1 VLYILSERN
10 TDKGEQEMKVIKKP
24 AIIKA
29 HGKPPKTI
37 EEFIGAANSGTGD
50 VSIARMKS
58 PRGWSEP
65 GQITEFDEYTVVLKG
80 SVKVSTKEKTVL
92 LKAGQSVIMPG
103 GTWVR
108 YSTPQGAEYISVCIP
123 AFTPDTVRRDE

>member
-1 VLYILSERN
+1 LK
-10 TDKGEQEMKVIKKP
+10 TAKGEQEMKVIKKP
-24 AIIKA
+24 AIIMA
-29 HGKPPKTI
+29 HGKPPKII
-37 EEFIGAANSGTGD
+37 EEFIGAANSGTND

-58 PRGWSEP
+58 PKGWSEP
-65 GQITEFDEYTVVLKG
+65 GQTAKFDEYTVVLSG

-92 LKAGQSVIMPG
+92 LKAGQSVIIPR

-108 YSTPQGAEYISVCIP
+108 YGSLQVAEYISVCVP